1 MGWMLD
7 KIDGERST
15 LWIAVGTDIALGLE
29 EHDIDITLSGFDA
42 PAVKPNVILDGINP
56 GGQAVDAVT
65 VDRDAPLLNAFLAC
79 PAGANARVSE
89 HLLDARS
96 PRVVLVGVGR

>member
-7 KIDGERST
+7 KIDGERPT

-65 VDRDAPLLNAFLAC
+65 VDRDAPLLHALLAR
-79 PAGANARVSE
+79 PARANARVRE
-89 HLLDARS
+89 HLLNARS
-96 PRVVLVGVGR
+96 PRVVLIGVGR